1 MATRLLNSFLT
12 VCLGFAASAQGALTV
27 NNGSLGLQ
35 TTPGATNHIWADAP
49 PANTVFDRWVG
60 DTSVLADPLAWH
72 TTAVTPAAAAV
83 ITATYKSAPAWSPS
97 TYILNGLASTNPN
110 AVKLSYYFPP
120 NPVGVIF
127 RFHGSGGSADSLF
140 NKVEDFTF
148 ARDAV
153 AAGYAIVSLDS
164 TDRVNK
170 QWDSAGTAANVDVVN
185 VQAAINYFIG
195 LGLMT
200 TDTPKFSTGMS
211 DGGGFAPKPAYYL
224 GFRACSLFCSSGQP
238 AQIFTLTTV
247 PTIWSLARNDDLF
260 DHTTFLQNATA
271 NLASLNAQ
279 RPSVTGELREN
290 LPSPVYPRRFLRIP
304 GLTAANSQAI
314 YGNLKSGGFLDAED
328 FLVANPA
335 TSGWASSLPAGLAS
349 FQGDILSQLNC
360 CYSAHQFY
368 SDFNDKVLQ
377 FFGVT
382 TPGRLVNVSTRARV
396 ETGASVM
403 IGGFVVG
410 GAAGTTTRIIV
421 RAVGPSLS
429 AVGLTGVLANPTIS
443 LYDASSALIE
453 SNDDWQT
460 QAGMPADA
468 AAKVAAIQSSGL
480 APTNP
485 LESALIRDLAPG
497 AYTAIV
503 SGVNA
508 TAGIGL
514 VEAYDLDSLTAPAQ
528 PINLSTRAKVQ
539 DGSNVVIAG
548 IAIRGAPLRVLFRA
562 LGPSLAASNVPNVLP
577 DPTMTVL
584 DSSGQVIATNNN
596 WQDPQSAPGTES
608 AAAISATT
616 LAPSNPSE
624 SAILILLPAGNY
636 TAIISG
642 TPGSNLVGNAIVEV
656 YALP

>member
-1 MATRLLNSFLT
+1 MKTVLIFLIP
-12 VCLGFAASAQGALTV
+12 VCVGLAASGQGALTV
-27 NNGSLGLQ
+27 NNGSLGRQ
-35 TTPGATNHIWADAP
+35 TTPGATNHVWADP
-49 PANTVFDRWVG
+49 PPPNTVFDRWVG
-60 DTSVLADPLAWH
+60 DANVLADPSAWH
-72 TTAVTPAAAAV
+72 TTAVTPATSAV
-83 ITATYKSAPAWSPS
+83 ITATYKSAPAWSPT
-97 TYILNGLASTNPN
+97 TYILNGRAATDPN
-110 AVKLSYYFPP
+110 AIKLLYYFPP

-140 NKVEDFTF
+140 AKVEDFTF

-153 AAGYAIVSLDS
+153 AAGYAIVALDS

-170 QWDSAGTAANVDVVN
+170 QWDAAGTAANVDVVN
-185 VQAAINYFIG
+185 VQAAIDYFIG

-200 TDTPKFSTGMS
+200 ANTPKFSTGMS
-211 DGGGFAPKPAYYL
+211 NGGGFAPKPAYFL
-224 GFRACSLFCSSGQP
+224 GFRACGIFCSSGQP
-238 AQIFTLTTV
+238 AQIFTVTTV
-247 PTIWSLARNDDLF
+247 PTIWSLARNDDLY
-260 DHTTFLQNATA
+260 DHTTFLPNATA

-279 RPSVTGELREN
+279 RPSVTGEIREN

-304 GLTAANSQAI
+304 GLTAANSQTI
-314 YGNLKSGGFLDAED
+314 YDSLRTGGFFDAQD
-328 FLVANPA
+328 FLLADPA
-335 TSGWASSLPAGLAS
+335 TSGWFASLPAGFAP

-368 SDFNDKVLQ
+368 SDFDNKVLQ
-377 FFGVT
+377 FFAGA

-403 IGGFVVG
+403 IGGFVVA
-410 GAAGTTTRIIV
+410 GAAGTTARIIV
-421 RAVGPSLS
+421 RAIGPSLS
-429 AVGLTGVLANPTIS
+429 AFGLTGVLANPTIN
-443 LYDASSALIE
+443 LYDASNTLIE
-453 SNDDWQT
+453 ANDDWQT
-460 QAGMPADA
+460 QSGTSADA
-468 AAKVAAIQSSGL
+468 AAKVAAIQSSGF

-485 LESALIRDLAPG
+485 LESALIRDLPPG

-508 TAGIGL
+508 TVGIGL
-514 VEAYDLDSLTAPAQ
+514 VEAYDLDALTAPAR

-562 LGPSLAASNVPNVLP
+562 LGPSLTAFNVPNVLP
-577 DPTMTVL
+577 DPTVTVY
-584 DSSGQVIATNNN
+584 DSAGQVIATNSN
-596 WQDPQSAPGTES
+596 WQDSQSAPGTES

-616 LAPSNPSE
+616 LAPSNPLE

-642 TPGSNLVGNAIVEV
+642 APGSNPIGNAIVEV
-656 YALP
+656 YEVP